1 MFLNIALLSAPYT
14 VLTYQSLEVF
24 PDTFWQKG
32 LRVIVPLG
40 RKKESWRTGII
51 VEADTVNTLSP
62 KITVKPVLWP
72 LELQPFLTGDL
83 LELIGQ
89 MARRQG
95 EEFGQIA
102 RGFLPLGLRNLS
114 LVLHTVENNRRRL
127 VELADIAQASQKQ
140 RALWAAEL
148 LQGKATLVPKKQAAS
163 DEENYDLACDPPWPV
178 RPHATVQIEILE
190 YLFNHGPQNR
200 KQLATALGSGA
211 PAAIKKLCEAGHLR
225 LSVDSDEEA
234 LSCTSR
240 ELLPPAERPFT
251 LTQAQEAA
259 VAALSKLLHQAQAAN
274 ALLFGVTGS
283 GKTAVYLALAR
294 ICLEAGQSVF
304 LLVPEVALAFKLL
317 NDTRTLSPELPVV
330 FYHGYQSI
338 TQRESTWRSMEKN
351 GPCLVIGTRSA
362 LFLPVEKLGLVI
374 LDEEHDA
381 SFKQEDG
388 LRYHAKEIAWFRA
401 QQHRALLLLGSATPD
416 VRTYYAADAGR
427 LEILRLPD
435 RISGQKLPPIEL
447 VDVRES
453 KSLSESVPLLARNSL
468 EILQATIAR
477 GEQAVILINRRGF
490 SPHMYCLE
498 CGKTERC
505 PDCEI
510 GLTYHKSRGRL
521 VCHYCGFSR
530 PFPSPCS
537 SCGSASFLPMGQ
549 GTERLSEELSSV
561 LGQNVLR
568 LDRDSTRR
576 PGQLEAILTAFAHEE
591 AQVLV
596 GTQMLSKGHHFPKV
610 TLVIAADADMGLNLP
625 DYRASERTFQLLLQT
640 AGRAGRGSLPGRV
653 LLQTRD
659 LEHYCWKYLLANDYE
674 GFYATEI
681 ERRKK
686 YHYPPFSRLAL
697 LRLSHAREED
707 KARDELSLL
716 AHELGKACQERGV
729 QLLGP
734 CPSPLAMLRGRKRFQ
749 CLLKSQDW
757 GAIRAAYA
765 QSLSQAKC
773 KILRVS
779 LDLDPV
785 NML

>member
-1 MFLNIALLSAPYT
+1 MFLRIALLSAPYS
-14 VLTYQSLEVF
+14 VLTYQSLEEF
-24 PDTFWQKG
+24 PDDFWKPG

-40 RKKESWRTGII
+40 SKSWRTGII
-51 VEADTVNTLSP
+51 VGTDREPNLDP
-62 KITVKPVLWP
+62 GITIKNVLWP
-72 LELQPFLTGDL
+72 LEMQPFLRGDL
-83 LELIGQ
+83 LELMAE

-95 EEFGQIA
+95 EAPGQVA

-114 LVLHTVENNRRRL
+114 LVLHTVEKNRTRL
-127 VELADIAQASQKQ
+127 VKLSEIASANASERAHWAD
-140 RALWAAEL
+140 EL
-148 LQGKATLVPKKQAAS
+148 LKGKASLVPKQQTAT
-163 DEENYDLACDPPWPV
+163 DEEKYDLACDPPWPV
-178 RPHATVQIEILE
+178 RPHASLQLEVLE
-190 YLFNHGPQNR
+190 YLFNHGPKNR
-200 KQLATALGSGA
+200 RQLSAALGS
-211 PAAIKKLCEAGHLR
+211 PALAAVKKLCAAGHLR
-225 LSVDSDEEA
+225 LSVEGDEEA
-234 LSCTSR
+234 LSCASHA
-240 ELLPPAERPFT
+240 LLPPAERPFT
-251 LTQAQEAA
+251 LTTAQKTVVE
-259 VAALSKLLHQAQAAN
+259 ALSQKLTQDLPCS

-294 ICLEAGQSVF
+294 LCLEAGQSVF

-317 NDTRTLSPELPVV
+317 NDTRTLSPDLPVL
-330 FYHGYQSI
+330 FYHGYQPAA
-338 TQRESTWRSMEKN
+338 QRENTWRSLEKS

-362 LFLPVEKLGLVI
+362 LFLPVARLGLVI

-388 LRYHAKEIAWFRA
+388 LRYHAKEIAWFRT
-401 QQHRALLLLGSATPD
+401 QQHKALLLLGSATPD
-416 VRTYYAADAGR
+416 VRTYYAAQAKG
-427 LEILRLPD
+427 LPMLRLPE
-435 RISGQKLPPIEL
+435 RISGKPLPPIEL
-447 VDVRES
+447 VDVREHRA
-453 KSLSESVPLLARNSL
+453 LSESVPLLAKKSL
-468 EILQATIAR
+468 ETLEATLAR

-490 SPHMYCLE
+490 SPSLYCLD
-498 CGKTERC
+498 CGKSEHC

-510 GLTYHKSRGRL
+510 GLTYHKARGRL

-537 SCGSASFLPMGQ
+537 SCGSASFLPLGQ
-549 GTERLSEELSSV
+549 GTERLTEELSSV
-561 LGQNVLR
+561 LGQNILR

-576 PGQLEAILTAFAHEE
+576 PGQMEAILTAFAHEE

-625 DYRASERTFQLLLQT
+625 DYRATERTFQLLLQT

-659 LEHYCWKYLLANDYE
+659 MTHYCWKYLLANDYE
-674 GFYATEI
+674 GFYATEL
-681 ERRKK
+681 ERRRK
-686 YHYPPFSRLAL
+686 YHYPPFSHVAL
-697 LRLSHAREED
+697 VRLSYARGED

-716 AHELGKACQERGV
+716 AHELALACQGLGV
-729 QLLGP
+729 QMLGP
-734 CPSPLAMLRGRKRFQ
+734 APSPLAMLRGRKRFQ

-765 QSLSQAKC
+765 AALTRSKAKE
-773 KILRVS
+773 LRAS